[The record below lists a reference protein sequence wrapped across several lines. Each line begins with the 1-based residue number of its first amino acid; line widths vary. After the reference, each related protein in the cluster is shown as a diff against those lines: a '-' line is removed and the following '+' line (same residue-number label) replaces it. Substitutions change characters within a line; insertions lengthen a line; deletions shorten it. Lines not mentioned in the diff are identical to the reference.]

1 MKIYY
6 VDGKFVSQDEAVI
19 PVDDLAILRG
29 YGVFDLIRTYRGK
42 PYFLKEHIDRLENS
56 AKEIGLSLP
65 WNTKE
70 ISQIVLE
77 TLHKNVDIDE
87 ANIRV
92 VVTGGSSP
100 DFFNPQGNPR
110 LLVLVT
116 EIKKLPDTWYKNGV
130 KVVTCPLKRDIPD
143 AKVISYVQAA
153 MALKEA
159 KKVNAI
165 EAIYINRKT
174 EVLEGTTSNLFAF
187 LGNTMV
193 TPAEGILK
201 GITRNVILSLAADH
215 FDIEQRPLTLKE
227 LLSADEVFITGTNK
241 CIVPVVQIDDT
252 VISDKGPGKN
262 TKIIMDALDRHTKD
276 FINNELT

>member
-1 MKIYY
+1 M
-6 VDGKFVSQDEAVI
+6 
-19 PVDDLAILRG
+19 
-29 YGVFDLIRTYRGK
+29 
-42 PYFLKEHIDRLENS
+42 
-56 AKEIGLSLP
+56 
-65 WNTKE
+65 
-70 ISQIVLE
+70 
-77 TLHKNVDIDE
+77 
-87 ANIRV
+87 
-92 VVTGGSSP
+92 
-100 DFFNPQGNPR
+100 
-110 LLVLVT
+110 
-116 EIKKLPDTWYKNGV
+116 
-130 KVVTCPLKRDIPD
+130 
-143 AKVISYVQAA
+143 ISYVQAA